1 MQPVP
6 VLVFFNY
13 RSPYCYLAAQ
23 ALFDLPRRYAC
34 ALEWHALGGWDG
46 RSPPDRA
53 RTKMPLARQD
63 VARWCKRLGIPFAP
77 PPAST
82 DPTRAGAASL
92 LAQREGKLE
101 PYTQAV
107 MHLEWGEGQDIGT
120 DTALAQAARRAGLDP
135 AAVLAAADDA
145 ANRAALA
152 ANWTRAQELG
162 VVGVPSF
169 VIGAEIFW
177 GNDRLE
183 FVAEHLAALGAA
195 R

>member
-1 MQPVP
+1 MSPVP
-6 VLVFFNY
+6 VLVFFNF

-23 ALFDLPRRYAC
+23 TLFELPRRFDAS
-34 ALEWHALGGWDG
+34 LEWHPLGGWDG
-46 RSPPDRA
+46 RSPPERA
-53 RTKMPLARQD
+53 RSKMPLARQD
-63 VARWCKRLGIPFAP
+63 VARWCKRMGIPFTP

-92 LAQREGKLE
+92 YAQEQDRLE
-101 PYTQAV
+101 AYTRAV

-120 DTALAQAARRAGLDP
+120 DAALERAARDAGLDP
-135 AAVLAAADDA
+135 AAVRAAADDPA
-145 ANRAALA
+145 RREVLA
-152 ANWTRAQELG
+152 ANWALAQERG

-169 VIGAEIFW
+169 VIGSEIFW
-177 GNDRLE
+177 GNDRLD